1 MENQAQPPFYSGRRF
16 DEQSSRLWRT
26 KRSHH
31 STVDADSASG
41 APRTTRRSFKERSQA
56 PTTVP
61 LGRFSS
67 SPQLLR
73 HQTNMNHHSYIT
85 IINLKTHLH
94 DSHVTRHH
102 ITSKLPKLLNHKTKH
117 GAILLTSQDLH
128 CELTHTALPAPP
140 LAPHPNCGILPE

>member
-1 MENQAQPPFYSGRRF
+1 MTHTHECSTLAQVTFYCHRQTRP
-16 DEQSSRLWRT
+16 SSRRVWT
-26 KRSHH
+26 IFHGDIE
-31 STVDADSASG
+31 ST
-41 APRTTRRSFKERSQA
+41 KERSQA